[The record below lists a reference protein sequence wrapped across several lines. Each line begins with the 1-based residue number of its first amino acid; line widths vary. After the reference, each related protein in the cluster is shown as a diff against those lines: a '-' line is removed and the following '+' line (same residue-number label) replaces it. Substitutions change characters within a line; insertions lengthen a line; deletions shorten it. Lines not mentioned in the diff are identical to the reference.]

1 MLEEE
6 QERERE
12 RETFWWSKTTQSR
25 SIEEQKQ
32 LAAVFDQEREA
43 ASSRI
48 MLLTQSIALAERN
61 QTQNIY
67 GSHVDTCKY
76 NKDFSIEFELTQS
89 KVVTS

>member
-1 MLEEE
+1 MQSNFTCDRLLRVCLIWEPHPKF
-6 QERERE
+6 RISF
-12 RETFWWSKTTQSR
+12 TSR
-25 SIEEQKQ
+25 SRLK
-32 LAAVFDQEREA
+32 LN
-43 ASSRI
+43 ASIQVYVIPRKAFY
-48 MLLTQSIALAERN
+48 TN